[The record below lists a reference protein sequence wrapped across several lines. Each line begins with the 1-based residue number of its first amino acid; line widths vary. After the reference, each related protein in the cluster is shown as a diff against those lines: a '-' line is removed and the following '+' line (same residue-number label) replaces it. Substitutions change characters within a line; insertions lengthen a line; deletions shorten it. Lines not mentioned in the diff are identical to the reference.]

1 MLRKGF
7 MNKYRIKSKYDNE
20 RFKKEDEGYLLKLTR
35 PVKESSIKALSKEK
49 MNKFMNDI
57 LTNKKMTTILY
68 DSNAKIEIKS
78 SLKLINNFKRQDEK
92 YKLSLKE
99 KLEPGSVVKRRS
111 RKEAYVQMRTEIE
124 NYEANKLKYKKNLLS
139 QNYKKYIEMKKD
151 ISSSQKEYIN
161 YLRKNRIDSF
171 KRAYDNLTIKI
182 DDNMGR
188 SLETEY
194 SPDQS
199 PRNKL
204 LENYYLFRNNYIDC
218 SHDINFPSVKCDIKN
233 VYSRLYHNKVLL
245 TTNNINFKKSK
256 SRKSLSLI
264 RRPILLKD
272 KKKLFMSTRK
282 LIQPNPKIKFN
293 LKNVLK
299 SNGGKEFTIK
309 VTDEGVKKCLD
320 KYSGGPEVIKFI
332 NEEIGK
338 NLKENN
344 FINNQNSDGFVNFYE
359 LKEKSTGN
367 SYLHLATLGNYPQL
381 VKYFIEKGADINKR
395 NEEGDT
401 ALHLAI
407 KNSNLEIIQILLDN
421 KAKLDIPNNEG
432 EIPFDFFTNDMKKKF
447 GLEKMLIINPTKR
460 N

>member
-1 MLRKGF
+1 
-7 MNKYRIKSKYDNE
+7 
-20 RFKKEDEGYLLKLTR
+20 
-35 PVKESSIKALSKEK
+35 
-49 MNKFMNDI
+49 
-57 LTNKKMTTILY
+57 
-68 DSNAKIEIKS
+68 
-78 SLKLINNFKRQDEK
+78 
-92 YKLSLKE
+92 
-99 KLEPGSVVKRRS
+99 
-111 RKEAYVQMRTEIE
+111 
-124 NYEANKLKYKKNLLS
+124 
-139 QNYKKYIEMKKD
+139 
-151 ISSSQKEYIN
+151 
-161 YLRKNRIDSF
+161 
-171 KRAYDNLTIKI
+171 
-182 DDNMGR
+182 
-188 SLETEY
+188 
-194 SPDQS
+194 
-199 PRNKL
+199 
-204 LENYYLFRNNYIDC
+204 
-218 SHDINFPSVKCDIKN
+218 
-233 VYSRLYHNKVLL
+233 
-245 TTNNINFKKSK
+245 
-256 SRKSLSLI
+256 
-264 RRPILLKD
+264 
-272 KKKLFMSTRK
+272 MSTRK

-299 SNGGKEFTIK
+299 TNGGKEFTIK

-344 FINNQNSDGFVNFYE
+344 FNNNQNSDGFVNFYE

>member
-1 MLRKGF
+1 MLRQGF

-35 PVKESSIKALSKEK
+35 PVKESSIKALSGEK

-78 SLKLINNFKRQDEK
+78 SQKLINNFKRQDEK
-92 YKLSLKE
+92 YKLNQKE
-99 KLEPGSVVKRRS
+99 KLEPCSVVKRRS
-111 RKEAYVQMRTEIE
+111 RKEAYIQMRTEID
-124 NYEANKLKYKKNLLS
+124 NFEANKRKYKNNLLI
-139 QNYKKYIEMKKD
+139 QNYKKYIEMKKEL
-151 ISSSQKEYIN
+151 SSSQKEYIK

-171 KRAYDNLTIKI
+171 KRAYDNLTLKI

-194 SPDQS
+194 SPNKS
-199 PRNKL
+199 PRNRL
-204 LENYYLFRNNYIDC
+204 LENFYLFRNNYIDC
-218 SHDINFPSVKCDIKN
+218 SHIIKFPSIKCDVKN

-245 TTNNINFKKSK
+245 TNNIRKSK
-256 SRKSLSLI
+256 SRKSISI
-264 RRPILLKD
+264 IKRPLLLKNR
-272 KKKLFMSTRK
+272 KKLFMSTQK
-282 LIQPNPKIKFN
+282 LIQPNPKINFN

-309 VTDEGVKKCLD
+309 VTDEVVKKCLD
-320 KYSGGPEVIKFI
+320 KYSRGPEVIKFL
-332 NEEIGK
+332 NDEIGK
-338 NLKENN
+338 NIKDNN
-344 FINNQNSDGFVNFYE
+344 LTNNMNSDGFVNFYE
-359 LKEKSTGN
+359 LREKNTGN
-367 SYLHLATLGNYPQL
+367 SYLHLATLGNYPQI
-381 VKYFIEKGADINKR
+381 VKYFIEKGADVNKK
-395 NEEGDT
+395 NEEGNT
-401 ALHLAI
+401 PLHIAL
-407 KNSNLEIIQILLDN
+407 KNQNLEIITMLLEN

-432 EIPFDFFTNDMKKKF
+432 EIPFDFFTNDLKKKF